1 MQLKQALAQGIELL
15 EKARIPS
22 PRMTAEV
29 LLMHAV
35 SCDRAHLFAHPERG
49 LTDCERVHYGRYLN
63 ERLQGKPT
71 QYITGHQEF
80 WGVDFLVNSAVLIPR
95 PETELVV
102 EAALDLA
109 RHRLPEGA
117 VLDIADVGTGSGCI
131 AVALARELPQARIY
145 ALDLSPTAVETAR
158 LNAERNGVEERI
170 RFLVSDLLDVR
181 FGQDN
186 ADGPLPP
193 GPRHAP
199 SRPAG
204 RAGGMF
210 HRGSDT
216 TLPPL
221 QMVVS
226 NPPYVG
232 ESDRANVQREVQE
245 FEPHDAVFAGE
256 SGKEVYARLIPQAA
270 LAMRTGGYLVL
281 ELGYDSE
288 GAVREILSRSE
299 WEDVRWLP
307 DLAGITR
314 VVTARLGNREQER
327 L

>member
-1 MQLKQALAQGIELL
+1 
-15 EKARIPS
+15 
-22 PRMTAEV
+22 
-29 LLMHAV
+29 
-35 SCDRAHLFAHPERG
+35 
-49 LTDCERVHYGRYLN
+49 
-63 ERLQGKPT
+63 
-71 QYITGHQEF
+71 
-80 WGVDFLVNSAVLIPR
+80 
-95 PETELVV
+95 
-102 EAALDLA
+102 
-109 RHRLPEGA
+109 
-117 VLDIADVGTGSGCI
+117 
-131 AVALARELPQARIY
+131 
-145 ALDLSPTAVETAR
+145 
-158 LNAERNGVEERI
+158 
-170 RFLVSDLLDVR
+170 
-181 FGQDN
+181 
-186 ADGPLPP
+186 
-193 GPRHAP
+193 
-199 SRPAG
+199 
-204 RAGGMF
+204 MF